1 MKYRFIEQQREAHN
15 VAKVAR
21 ILGIS
26 RGGYYA
32 WRSREP
38 SERTRQQEQ
47 LVGKIKAIQE
57 EVKYRYGSPRIT
69 RELRRRGVRVGHN
82 RVARLMALNGLGARG
97 KKRFRSTTDS
107 AHSLPVAENLLN
119 RAFEVAEANKVWVSD
134 ITYIPTAEGWL
145 YLCTVMD
152 LHSRKVVGWSMSR
165 RMKSEL
171 VVQALIMAMVR
182 RRPSKGL
189 VFHSD
194 RGSQYCSHVF
204 RRWTQRWGI
213 RQSMSGKGDCWD
225 NAPAESF
232 FKTLKSEL
240 YGHRAFRSRQ
250 EARTVLF
257 EYIEVFYNRVR
268 LHSSLG
274 YLSPVEYE
282 RRSGLKAA

>member
-21 ILGIS
+21 ILGVS

-32 WRSREP
+32 WRSRAP

-69 RELRRRGVRVGHN
+69 RELKRRGVGVGHN

-97 KKRFRSTTDS
+97 KMRFRSTTDS

-152 LHSRKVVGWSMSR
+152 LHSRKIVGWSMSR

-182 RRPSKGL
+182 RRPPKGL
-189 VFHSD
+189 IFHSD

-250 EARTVLF
+250 EAHTVPF

-274 YLSPVEYE
+274 YLPPVEYE
-282 RRSGLKAA
+282 RLSGLKAA